1 MIDFRLLLVISS
13 VNLFYNNSV
22 MGTVILPGELIE
34 PSSSSGANDK
44 QIIGYGI
51 ERLEGDRLVSTQPGI
66 LRSTAKKQWISVQA
80 RRFVFKKIK
89 VNILALFHSSFWHEN
104 EFELD
109 E

>member
-1 MIDFRLLLVISS
+1 
-13 VNLFYNNSV
+13 

-80 RRFVFKKIK
+80 RRFVSKRE
-89 VNILALFHSSFWHEN
+89 VNILALFFAYFWYEN
-104 EFELD
+104 EFEFD